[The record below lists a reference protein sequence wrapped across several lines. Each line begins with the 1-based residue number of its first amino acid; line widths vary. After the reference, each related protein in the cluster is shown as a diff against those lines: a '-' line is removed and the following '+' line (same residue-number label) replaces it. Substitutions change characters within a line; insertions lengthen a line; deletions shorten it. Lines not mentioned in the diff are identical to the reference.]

1 MNKSKADVKAKLY
14 LKELPDDGFMKLLK
28 EAGDGDIVEGPYL
41 DETSRAYTPD
51 EIEETMVGG
60 VVGSLLAQARSESGR
75 SLAAIG
81 ADTGVTRARIQ
92 QIERSENI
100 EVATLVRFA
109 AACGYQVRIS
119 LRPLAPDKRAFSAVL
134 HGAGG

>member
-1 MNKSKADVKAKLY
+1 MGRSKADVKAKLQ
-14 LKELPDDGFMKLLK
+14 LKELPDDGFMELL
-28 EAGDGDIVEGPYL
+28 EAVGNVDVVEGPYL
-41 DETSRAYTPD
+41 DDSVRAYIPA
-51 EIEETMVGG
+51 EIEETVVGG
-60 VVGSLLAQARSESGR
+60 VVGALLAQARSESGR

-92 QIERSENI
+92 QIEHSENI

-119 LRPLAPDKRAFSAVL
+119 LRPLTPDKRAFSAVL
-134 HGAGG
+134 QGSGG